1 MYSLCCIS
9 NELKPNHSFKTMTW
23 KRFNDLG
30 AGNAALKELSARWLN
45 NIKVTHR
52 IIQHCANNDWNYR
65 VSSSLFP
72 ILTHPDFPYNFHNAP
87 DHQQILS
94 EFRAIQDAR
103 YPVRLSCHPD
113 QFNVLASRNESSLAK
128 TKNELECHGWMM
140 DLLGCERSYQNP
152 INIHVNCSD
161 GEPWEIA
168 DRFAANLAT
177 LSDSVRSRL
186 VVENEDKSI
195 WTVEHLIK
203 HFYNRHGI
211 PITYDN
217 LHDKCNPS
225 DAGIYDCVAT
235 WGKYKPLF
243 HYSESH
249 PTKPNP
255 RSHADMPTDFPS
267 HYISASETLS
277 YNVDWEVE
285 LKSKDLA
292 VRELERICKEG
303 IINIDKYPKTLNN
316 KV

>member
-9 NELKPNHSFKTMTW
+9 NELKPAYSFKTMTW

-30 AGNAALKELSARWLN
+30 ANDVALKELSARWLN
-45 NIKVTHR
+45 NVKVTHR
-52 IIQHCANNDWNYR
+52 IIQHCADNGWNYR
-65 VSSSLFP
+65 VSSALFP
-72 ILTHPDFPYNFHNAP
+72 ILTHPDFSFGFHDAP

-113 QFNVLASRNESSLAK
+113 QFNVLASRNEFSLAK
-128 TKNELECHGWMM
+128 TKNELERHAWMM

-186 VVENEDKSI
+186 VVENEDKGI
-195 WTVEHLIK
+195 WNVERLVK
-203 HFYNRHGI
+203 YFYNRHGI

-249 PTKPNP
+249 PDKSNP
-255 RSHADMPTDFPS
+255 RSHADMPTDFPTY
-267 HYISASETLS
+267 YISASETQS
-277 YNVDWEVE
+277 YDVDWEVE

-292 VRELERICKEG
+292 VRELERIQPALPADCISRLK
-303 IINIDKYPKTLNN
+303 NN
-316 KV
+316 FQ